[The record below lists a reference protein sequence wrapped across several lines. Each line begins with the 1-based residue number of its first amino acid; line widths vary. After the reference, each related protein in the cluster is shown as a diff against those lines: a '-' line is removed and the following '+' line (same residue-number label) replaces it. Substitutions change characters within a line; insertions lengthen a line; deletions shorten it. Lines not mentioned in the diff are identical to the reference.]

1 MSTSKWPQV
10 RKCVSSLIFTF
21 VLECWGGQCRPVFDK
36 NCIVDQ
42 GLSVHGLSLFVDNIA
57 VRNATI

>member
-1 MSTSKWPQV
+1 MFLMLPIF
-10 RKCVSSLIFTF
+10 RMFDGLSLR
-21 VLECWGGQCRPVFDK
+21 QCRPVFDK
-36 NCIVDQ
+36 NSIVDQ